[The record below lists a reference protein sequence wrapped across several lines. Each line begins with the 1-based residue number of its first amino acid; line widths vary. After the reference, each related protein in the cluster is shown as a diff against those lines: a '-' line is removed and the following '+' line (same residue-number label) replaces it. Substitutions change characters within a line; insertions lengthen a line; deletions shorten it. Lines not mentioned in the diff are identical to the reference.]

1 LEPEIE
7 QRDWLSR
14 ILGKHPSLTIAAMA
28 VAGVVLVVALAKPN
42 HYTLELKCYF
52 KDAQGLRAGAK
63 VRMAGVEVGTVTGVR
78 VRPELRENPA
88 EVTMTLQTPY
98 ELKVPSDSVVRL
110 RSAGAPSDVFAEIDM
125 QNASGPPVAT
135 GGVLKTVPSTNP

>member
-1 LEPEIE
+1 
-7 QRDWLSR
+7 
-14 ILGKHPSLTIAAMA
+14 MA

-42 HYTLELKCYF
+42 HHTLELKCYF

-63 VRMAGVEVGTVTGVR
+63 VRMAGVEIGTVTGIR

-88 EVTMTLQTPY
+88 EVSITLQTPY

-110 RSAGAPSDVFAEIDM
+110 RSAGSPGDVFAEIDM
-125 QNASGPPVAT
+125 QNASGPPVAN
-135 GGVLKTVPSTNP
+135 GGVLKTMPANNP